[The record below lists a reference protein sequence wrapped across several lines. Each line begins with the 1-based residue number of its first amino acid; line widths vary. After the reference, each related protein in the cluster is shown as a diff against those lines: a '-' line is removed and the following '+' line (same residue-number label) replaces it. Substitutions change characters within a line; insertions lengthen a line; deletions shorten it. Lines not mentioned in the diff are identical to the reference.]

1 MSDIYIPGVKSRFET
16 EKLIEDL
23 MKVERIPKE
32 RAEKNII
39 GLRDQKTVWQDVGRR
54 MSALRESARALYSFQ
69 NPFTERIARSTDESV
84 LSGSATREASE
95 QERSFTVKR
104 AATADRFL
112 SLPLA
117 ANQRV
122 GAGDYS
128 FSVGKEEIAFSFR
141 GGTLREFVDALNR
154 RGRDKI
160 RADIITVEPGTRSL
174 VVESLVTGVENRLGF
189 AKEAESLALEI
200 GMIERVNDSSRRV
213 DAASGRAADE
223 PSRPKVSVADGVLGV
238 AAEARARIPFEP
250 SLGNG
255 KSLTL
260 ELEIAVAL
268 RPSDN
273 ALVQGPPSGPVL
285 PDPGGISYGGITIP
299 NDPSSI
305 PLPRWTPPPAPKR
318 VDDPQLLNLVFSDGS
333 TAPLPPMSDGSDF
346 VPRQFSLEEHS
357 GGKDI
362 VALELA
368 NRNTHRDISVR
379 NIRVF
384 DPDAFSGFKPKNPI
398 ATASDALIT
407 MDGIEVRRPSNAV
420 SDLIPGVTVNIHGS
434 SEKPVRLAVEPNRE
448 AAKDAVIALVGNYN
462 RIMADINVLTRNDD
476 KLIQEL
482 SYLSNDE
489 QEEMREKLGSMQG
502 DSTLNQFRSAL
513 QRAVSAVYP
522 TSAERDMAI
531 LSQLGVSTDS
541 RRGSGGYD
549 ASRLRGYLEIDE
561 KVLDAALRTNLP
573 AARELF
579 GSDTDGDLII
589 DSGFAYSVDN
599 LIRPYVETGGIVTL
613 KTRGIDTR
621 ISQEER
627 RVEALDKQIAAKE
640 ASLKRQYGLMEGA
653 LNRMER
659 TSSSID
665 QFSDRSNNR

>member
-32 RAEKNII
+32 RAEKNIE

-54 MSALRESARALYSFQ
+54 MGALRESARALYSFQ

-84 LSGSATREASE
+84 LTGTATREASE
-95 QERSFTVKR
+95 QERTFTVKK
-104 AATADRFL
+104 AASADRFL
-112 SLPLA
+112 SRPLA
-117 ANQRV
+117 ENHRV
-122 GAGDYS
+122 EAGDYA
-128 FSVGKEEIAFSFR
+128 FSVGKEEIVFNFR

-160 RADIITVEPGTRSL
+160 RADLITVEPGTRSL
-174 VVESLVTGVENRLGF
+174 VMESRVTGTENRLGF
-189 AKEAESLALEI
+189 AKAAESMALET
-200 GMIERVNDSSRRV
+200 GMIERVNDSSRTV

-223 PSRPKVSVADGVLGV
+223 PSRPKVSAADGVLGV
-238 AAEARARIPFEP
+238 AAEGRARIPFDP
-250 SLGNG
+250 SLGSG
-255 KSLTL
+255 SSLTL

-268 RPSDN
+268 RPSED
-273 ALVQGPPSGPVL
+273 ASVQGPPPGPAL
-285 PDPGGISYGGITIP
+285 PDPGGVSYGGITIP
-299 NDPSSI
+299 NDPSSV

-318 VDDPQLLNLVFSDGS
+318 VDDPQILNLVFSDGS
-333 TAPLPPMSDGSDF
+333 TAPLPPVSDGAEF
-346 VPRQFSLEEHS
+346 APRQFRLGEYS

-368 NRNTHRDISVR
+368 NRNTHRDVSVR

-384 DPDAFSGFKPKNPI
+384 DPDAYSGYKPRSPI
-398 ATASDALIT
+398 STASDALIA

-420 SDLIPGVTVNIHGS
+420 SDLIPGVTVNIHGA
-434 SEKPVRLAVEPNRE
+434 SERPVRLAVEPNRD
-448 AAKDAVIALVGNYN
+448 AAKEAVIALVGNYN
-462 RIMADINVLTRNDD
+462 RIMADVNVLTRNDD
-476 KLIQEL
+476 NLIQEL
-482 SYLSNDE
+482 SYLSKEE
-489 QEEMREKLGSMQG
+489 QEDMRKKLGTMQG

-513 QRAVSAVYP
+513 QRTVSAVYP

-589 DSGFAYSVDN
+589 DSGFAYSVDT
-599 LIRPYVETGGIVTL
+599 LLRPYVETGGIVAL

-621 ISQEER
+621 IGQEER

-640 ASLKRQYGLMEGA
+640 ANLKRQYGLMEGA

-659 TSSSID
+659 PSSSID
-665 QFSDRSNNR
+665 QFSNRSNDR